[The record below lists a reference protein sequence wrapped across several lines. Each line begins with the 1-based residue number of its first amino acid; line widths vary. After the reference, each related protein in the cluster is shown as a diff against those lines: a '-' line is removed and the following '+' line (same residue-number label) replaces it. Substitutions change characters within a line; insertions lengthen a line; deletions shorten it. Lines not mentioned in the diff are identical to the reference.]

1 LAEAIIAEE
10 WNDRIDLVG
19 NSLEVEEHQHL
30 AHVWRDIVADDLDR
44 LRHGARPRRR
54 NNYRPYSSW
63 RRHHAYGGVC
73 GYPSGES
80 SHSSWR
86 PSGVRSR
93 NGQTGPSASTPRPA
107 VKSVRYTVSPSRTKM
122 RRPTVSPWSA
132 LSPKS
137 ALKPLPAAA
146 NRGLRQPIRFRYS
159 SMSGGG

>member
-1 LAEAIIAEE
+1 MRPSRSPHGRPSEHDPVAVFEVLADHRGVGERDQVVDQHPHAPHRAQLAEAIIAEE

-44 LRHGARPRRR
+44 LRHDARPRRR
-54 NNYRPYSSW
+54 NSYRPYSSW

-93 NGQTGPSASTPRPA
+93 KVQTGPSASTPRPA
-107 VKSVRYTVSPSRTKM
+107 VK
-122 RRPTVSPWSA
+122 
-132 LSPKS
+132 
-137 ALKPLPAAA
+137 
-146 NRGLRQPIRFRYS
+146 
-159 SMSGGG
+159 